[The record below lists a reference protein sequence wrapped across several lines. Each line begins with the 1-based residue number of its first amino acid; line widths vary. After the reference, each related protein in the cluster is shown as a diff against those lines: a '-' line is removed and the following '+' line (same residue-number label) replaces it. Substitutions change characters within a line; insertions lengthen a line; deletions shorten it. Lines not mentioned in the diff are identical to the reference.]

1 MLRGVATSSVPP
13 ASSNALA
20 GRWRVVA
27 ASTRGPSHVKA
38 NLPCQDVLLWEALP
52 GRWLV
57 GVLADGA
64 GSASFAEIGAR
75 TAAEAA
81 RSVLTTRLAAS
92 PPPAND
98 DDWTALLKAALNTAR
113 TAVLAAAE
121 KQSVRPR
128 ELATTLTVLAVG
140 PEFAAAAQVGDG
152 AAMVADPADAFTVL
166 SRPSS
171 GEFLNETTFLT
182 SDAALDQPQIEIRH
196 GPFRR
201 AVLLCDGLQLLA
213 LKFPELT
220 PHVPFFAPLFGFFE
234 GAADLADAPAQLRA
248 FLESPR
254 LTQRTDDDL
263 SLLLAWL
270 PAA

>member
-1 MLRGVATSSVPP
+1 
-13 ASSNALA
+13 
-20 GRWRVVA
+20 
-27 ASTRGPSHVKA
+27 
-38 NLPCQDVLLWEALP
+38 
-52 GRWLV
+52 LV

-64 GSASFAEIGAR
+64 GSASFAEVGAR
-75 TAAEAA
+75 AAAEAA
-81 RSVLTTRLAAS
+81 RAAVTARLAGK
-92 PPPAND
+92 PPPTGD
-98 DDWTALLKAALNTAR
+98 DDWKALLKEALNTAR

-128 ELATTLTVLAVG
+128 ELATTLTVLVVG
-140 PEFAAAAQVGDG
+140 PELAAAAQVGDG
-152 AAMVADPADAFTVL
+152 AAMVADPAGAFTVL

-182 SDAALDQPQIEIRH
+182 SDAALEQPQIEVRH
-196 GPFRR
+196 GRFRR

-220 PHVPFFAPLFGFFE
+220 PHAPFFAPLFRFFE
-234 GAADLADAPAQLRA
+234 SATDLATAPAQLQD
-248 FLESPR
+248 FLQSPR
-254 LTQRTDDDL
+254 ITQRTDDDL

>member
-1 MLRGVATSSVPP
+1 MLRGVATPSVPP
-13 ASSNALA
+13 ASSAPA
-20 GRWRVVA
+20 CRWRVVT
-27 ASTRGPSHVKA
+27 ASTRGTSHVKA

-52 GRWLV
+52 DRTLL

-81 RSVLTTRLAAS
+81 RSALATRLAGNS
-92 PPPAND
+92 NPAGD
-98 DDWTALLKAALNTAR
+98 DDWKALLKEALSTAR

-128 ELATTLTVLAVG
+128 ELATTLTVLVVG

-166 SRPSS
+166 TRPSS
-171 GEFLNETTFLT
+171 GEFLNETTFVT

-196 GPFRR
+196 GHFRR

-220 PHVPFFAPLFGFFE
+220 PHVPFFAPLFRFFE
-234 GAADLADAPAQLRA
+234 GAADLADAPAQLHA
-248 FLESPR
+248 FLQSSR
-254 LTQRTDDDL
+254 ITQRTDDDL